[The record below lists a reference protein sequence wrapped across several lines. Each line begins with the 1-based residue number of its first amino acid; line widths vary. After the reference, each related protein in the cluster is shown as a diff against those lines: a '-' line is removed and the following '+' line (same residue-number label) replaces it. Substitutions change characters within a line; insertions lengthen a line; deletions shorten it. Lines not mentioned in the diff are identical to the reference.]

1 MPIEIE
7 YTGPT
12 SGTGAAPAAPSA
24 PTEVVVNTAPPASTM
39 PEAIRDRIAAL
50 QRGPAPKVEA
60 PAVVAPPADK
70 APEPEAA
77 KPAGDAPTEPVEDV
91 QDGAADDGDKP
102 SETPP
107 PAPAWESERT
117 ELQGVTQRQ
126 RDIITKL
133 EADLAETRKAMEST
147 SSTRAQRI
155 DEAEETYVRSPVAA
169 VKKYIAAALGVEPDS
184 EEHKK
189 ELLDLFVDLTEEI
202 SGATQDPA
210 HQAKRVSALTR
221 REWDLKEKRR
231 AVGDNKQPEKTPL
244 SEQEERFKA
253 AIPVIQEGFKPIAEK
268 HPHLAKLSQQLDKR
282 PVESVLWEVIETG
295 WKTGDFPRD
304 MKDDVLVA
312 KAAELAEQHYK
323 RRWDEIRAAI
333 PSTATPGVP
342 PVKQDDKPAAVPGK
356 TTQRQGNGRSLSN
369 ADASVAPSQTPPPQQ
384 MDKPPTFKN
393 DAERARW
400 ATRHL
405 RGEK

>member
-1 MPIEIE
+1 MPIEVE
-7 YTGPT
+7 YTSPT
-12 SGTGAAPAAPSA
+12 AGTGAADAASRPAVEVVIESAPKAPS
-24 PTEVVVNTAPPASTM
+24 M
-39 PEAIRDRIAAL
+39 PDAIRERIAAL
-50 QRGPAPKVEA
+50 QRGPAPKA
-60 PAVVAPPADK
+60 DPPAATPPPADK
-70 APEPEAA
+70 PPEAEAKPDDAAPVEADEDAQADEPE
-77 KPAGDAPTEPVEDV
+77 
-91 QDGAADDGDKP
+91 GDKP
-102 SETPP
+102 TDAPP
-107 PAPAWESERT
+107 PAAPEWEAERA
-117 ELQGVTQRQ
+117 ELQGVRERQ
-126 RDIITKL
+126 REIIAKL

-147 SSTRAQRI
+147 SSARAKRI
-155 DEAEETYVRSPVAA
+155 DEAEESYVRSPVAA
-169 VKKYIAAALGVEPDS
+169 VKQYIAAALGVEPDS

-189 ELLDLFVDLTEEI
+189 EILDLFVDLTEEI

-231 AVGDNKQPEKTPL
+231 AAGENKQPETSPL
-244 SEQEERFKA
+244 SEQEARFKA
-253 AIPVIQEGFKPIAEK
+253 ALPVISEGFKPIAEK
-268 HPHLAKLSQQLDKR
+268 HPHLAKLSQQLDRR

-323 RRWDEIRAAI
+323 RRWTELQSAF

-342 PVKQDDKPAAVPGK
+342 PAKQDDKPAAVPGK
-356 TTQRQGNGRSLSN
+356 TSQRQGNGRSLSN
-369 ADASVAPSQTPPPQQ
+369 ADASVAPSQTPPPQTT
-384 MDKPPTFKN
+384 DKPPPFKS
-393 DAERARW
+393 DAERMRW